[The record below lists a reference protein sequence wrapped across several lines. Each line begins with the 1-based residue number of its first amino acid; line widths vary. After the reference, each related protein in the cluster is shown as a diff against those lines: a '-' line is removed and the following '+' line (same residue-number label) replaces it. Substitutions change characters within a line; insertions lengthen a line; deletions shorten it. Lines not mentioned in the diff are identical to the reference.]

1 MSPSGVTS
9 AVLAFI
15 LAAGLLAVGCSPE
28 AGVSPAV
35 LAQAHADVWQAEQAM
50 KQKRYAEA
58 LSLIQRA
65 YPVLDE
71 AAAKQGKAFDRASTM
86 LDYLQLLDFNHRY
99 AELLA
104 LSRSEM
110 ENERRRSGPDSEL
123 QGYLI
128 ESEAAALFGLGRR
141 AEAVARY
148 RDAMAFVERTA
159 GPDDSAIAWYW
170 LLIAELQLDG
180 GDTTSA
186 QAALA
191 QAARRLDPP
200 DFKSRST
207 MALVEQLAR
216 LAAATGKS
224 DLALSLLKRAVAYG
238 ELIEREPEAQAV
250 TVSEL
255 AQVLAER
262 GDYAQ
267 AVALHRRALPAL
279 EGVLGEAHPL
289 CSREMERLANALAA
303 AGQREEALR
312 LMQRSA
318 ELAEEVLGPDHP
330 DTVARGERLARLRSA
345 APQKATAARRLSAA
359 RTSSAAP
366 ARA

>member
-1 MSPSGVTS
+1 VG
-9 AVLAFI
+9 LAFI
-15 LAAGLLAVGCSPE
+15 LAAGLLAAGCSPD
-28 AGVSPAV
+28 AKVSPAA
-35 LAQAHADVWQAEQAM
+35 LAQAHADVWQGEQAK

-58 LSLIQRA
+58 LSLYQRA

-71 AAAKQGKAFDRASTM
+71 AATKQGEAFDRASMM

-104 LSRSEM
+104 LSRSEI

-123 QGYLI
+123 EGYLI
-128 ESEAAALFGLGRR
+128 EAEAAALFGLGRR
-141 AEAVARY
+141 AEAIARY
-148 RDAMAFVERTA
+148 RDAMAFVERTE
-159 GPDDSAIAWYW
+159 GPADSAIAWYW
-170 LLIAELQLDG
+170 ILIAELNLDSADAAG
-180 GDTTSA
+180 A
-186 QAALA
+186 QAALV

-224 DLALSLLKRAVAYG
+224 DLALTLLKRAVAYG
-238 ELIEREPEAQAV
+238 ELVEREPEAQAV

-255 AQVLAER
+255 AEILAAR
-262 GDYAQ
+262 GDHAQ
-267 AVALHRRALPAL
+267 AVTLHRRALPAL
-279 EGVLGEAHPL
+279 QAVLGEAHPL
-289 CSREMERLANALAA
+289 CSREMARLASALAS

-312 LMQRSA
+312 LMQRSV
-318 ELAEEVLGPDHP
+318 ELADEVLGPNHP
-330 DTVARGERLARLRSA
+330 DTVARRERLARLRVEAPRKA
-345 APQKATAARRLSAA
+345 AAARGLSAA

-366 ARA
+366 ART